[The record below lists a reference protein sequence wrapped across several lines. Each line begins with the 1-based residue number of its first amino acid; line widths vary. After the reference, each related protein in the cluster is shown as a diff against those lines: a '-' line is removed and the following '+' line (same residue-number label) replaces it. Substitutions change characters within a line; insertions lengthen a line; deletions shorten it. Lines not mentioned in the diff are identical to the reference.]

1 MMKSETRRWLV
12 RGLAVAGIVLVALLV
27 WKLVYSGGEDGR
39 FARGNGRIE
48 ATEVDVAAKSGGRV
62 AEILVNE
69 GDFVQAGQLV
79 ARMDQASL
87 AAQLTQAQA
96 QLANARSSRETMLA
110 QVAQRE
116 ADVVMAEAVLVQ
128 RRAELDVSGK
138 THARSKALLADRAT
152 SAQQVDDDAAR
163 LRNAEAN
170 VAVAKAQI
178 AAARAALQAARAQVV
193 QAQAGIDAAE
203 AVVKRLEI
211 DLADGDLHA
220 PRAGRVQYRIV
231 QPGEVI
237 VPRQWHDEAGVVHHG
252 DEVLAGEAMAELTEA
267 LHQLEELMMALGAGD
282 EVAAQKQLMAEVMGL
297 SVAQEAGE

>member
-1 MMKSETRRWLV
+1 MMKPEIRRWLV

-110 QVAQRE
+110 QVAGQIVHDSIIGGWSE
-116 ADVVMAEAVLVQ
+116 TADVGCVGDRVLGVERKQ
-128 RRAELDVSGK
+128 GGTDPAQGRPV
-138 THARSKALLADRAT
+138 DR
-152 SAQQVDDDAAR
+152 
-163 LRNAEAN
+163 
-170 VAVAKAQI
+170 
-178 AAARAALQAARAQVV
+178 
-193 QAQAGIDAAE
+193 G
-203 AVVKRLEI
+203 
-211 DLADGDLHA
+211 
-220 PRAGRVQYRIV
+220 
-231 QPGEVI
+231 
-237 VPRQWHDEAGVVHHG
+237 
-252 DEVLAGEAMAELTEA
+252 
-267 LHQLEELMMALGAGD
+267 
-282 EVAAQKQLMAEVMGL
+282 
-297 SVAQEAGE
+297 